1 MTGALLLAKAA
12 LRRDR
17 AQLMLWLLGLSLGG
31 LICAVNISSGYG
43 EEVDRIAALRVAI
56 DNPALLIG
64 RGLPMGTSEGAFLFY
79 TYGVVFATAFAGFA
93 TFFAIRH
100 GRAEEDDGTRELLR
114 AAATGRLAGLTAVF
128 AAGGL
133 AAVLLAAAL
142 VVGFVAGGA
151 EMRGSVWAGATCA
164 LVALVF
170 LVVGALCGQVAST
183 ARMASGLGAAVMAVF
198 FLVRVAADVRAEIDP
213 DTLVG
218 EPVLLGWLSPFSL
231 ALIANPYEEVNPWPL
246 VVLVAAALAGAAVAV
261 AIERRREFGA
271 SLLSPRPGPAS
282 AARKL
287 GSPWRLALRLQRGTL
302 LAMMLA
308 GLVVGAFAAVLA
320 TLALGSSGE
329 NDAIRDIIESLVGH
343 RGPLYDLL
351 LSYVMVLVGECAA
364 IAGAL
369 AVLRARREEAA
380 GNVEA
385 IRGAAVDPLS
395 WFGSVLAVGLVSVL
409 LVLATSWLGAAAV
422 YLAHGMSADAIW
434 QVLAASLAQLPATGL
449 YLGLVALAFAGLP
462 SLTSA
467 FAWTILAVGV
477 VLAELGGRLGLPD
490 WAIAISPFVHTPLVT
505 TADPQWGGAIVMSAV
520 AVAAAAVAMV
530 VYRRRDLSP

>member
-151 EMRGSVWAGATCA
+151 ELRGSVWAGATCA

-218 EPVLLGWLSPFSL
+218 EPVPLGWLSPFSL
-231 ALIANPYEEVNPWPL
+231 ALIANPYGAVNPWPL
-246 VVLVAAALAGAAVAV
+246 IILVAAAVVGATGAL

-271 SLLSPRPGPAS
+271 SLLAPRPGPAS
-282 AARKL
+282 APRTL
-287 GSPWRLALRLQRGTL
+287 DSPWRLALRLQRGTL
-302 LAMMLA
+302 LGMMLA
-308 GLVVGAFAAVLA
+308 GFGVGGFAAILA
-320 TLALGSSGE
+320 TLALGSGE
-329 NDAIRDIIESLVGH
+329 NDALREIIESLVGQH
-343 RGPLYDLL
+343 GPLYDLL
-351 LSYVMVLVGECAA
+351 LGYVMVLVGECAA

-369 AVLRARREEAA
+369 AVLRARREEAT

-385 IRGAAVDPLS
+385 IRGAGVDPWR
-395 WFGSVLAVGLVSVL
+395 WFGSVLAVGLVSIL
-409 LVLATSWLGAAAV
+409 LVLAAAWLGAAGV
-422 YLAHGMSADAIW
+422 YLAHGMTSDAIW
-434 QVLAASLAQLPATGL
+434 QALAASAAQLPATGL
-449 YLGLVALAFAGLP
+449 YLGLIALMFALLP
-462 SLTSA
+462 RLTSP

-477 VLAELGGRLGLPD
+477 VLAEFGGRLGLPD
-490 WAIAISPFVHTPLVT
+490 RVIAFSPFVHTPLVT
-505 TADPQWGGAIVMSAV
+505 TANPEWGGAIVMSAM
-520 AVAAAAVAMV
+520 AVGAAASAMV
-530 VYRRRDLSP
+530 VYCRRDLSP